1 MGITYQA
8 RLIGSPVARIAYNV
22 FNMDRRLGFIAKLP
36 LIIGGFFE
44 LG

>member
-1 MGITYQA
+1 MMGNSVMNIETESVISQ
-8 RLIGSPVARIAYNV
+8 IA